1 MSTLCKAAAQLF
13 RTSNLIR
20 PLPYSCGSLVFGLD
34 SIIVSSIVNLFT
46 KGDVTQDDSQ
56 RQFLAQHN
64 VATLL
69 RHCFKWL
76 QHCCNIAMLCCA
88 KNRRCESS
96 RVTSPKLPN
105 QSCEVLIPRAARLF
119 VQRGERKNYKVLA
132 QGKNSCTCTCV

>member
-1 MSTLCKAAAQLF
+1 MSTLCKAASQLF

-20 PLPYSCGSLVFGLD
+20 PHMGGSSFVFGLD
-34 SIIVSSIVNLFT
+34 SVIVSSIVNLFT
-46 KGDVTQDDSQ
+46 KGDVTWDDSQ
-56 RQFLAQHN
+56 RQFLAPHN

-76 QHCCNIAMLCCA
+76 QHCCNIATLCCA
-88 KNRRCESS
+88 KNRRCELS